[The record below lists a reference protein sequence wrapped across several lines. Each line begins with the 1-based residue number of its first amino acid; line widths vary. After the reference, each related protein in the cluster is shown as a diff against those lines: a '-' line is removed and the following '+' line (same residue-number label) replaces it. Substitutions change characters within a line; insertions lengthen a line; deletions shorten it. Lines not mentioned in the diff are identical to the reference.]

1 MKERT
6 LVFVIWVFRL
16 KIVSSVPMSS
26 ISTTWHLAT
35 KDVIDVI
42 TSVDEFNAALFILD
56 FEDDD
61 FEPEIV
67 LAFDFTALSLF
78 LAKYKEDNI
87 DLRFDELVLHF
98 ET

>member
-6 LVFVIWVFRL
+6 LVFVILVFRL

-26 ISTTWHLAT
+26 TSTAWHLDT

-42 TSVDEFNAALFILD
+42 TSVEEFNAALLFLD
-56 FEDDD
+56 LNDDA

-78 LAKYKEDNI
+78 LAKYREANI
-87 DLRFDELVLHF
+87 DLRFEELVLHF

>member
-6 LVFVIWVFRL
+6 LVFVISVFRL

-26 ISTTWHLAT
+26 TSTAWHLAT
-35 KDVIDVI
+35 NDVIDVI
-42 TSVDEFNAALFILD
+42 TSVEEFNAALLFLD
-56 FEDDD
+56 LNDDA

-78 LAKYKEDNI
+78 FAK
-87 DLRFDELVLHF
+87 
-98 ET
+98 